1 VPRFFSVDQ
10 HCDAIL
16 EHNGNT
22 IAEPIPVVTRQEVE
36 RFLARN
42 VQLGT
47 LVFTDEHRSYT
58 ALSDEYEHAAVSASD
73 GTRSTFA
80 ETPIFR
86 VAKHAPQVRIE
97 LPGSGAVFAGGQGF
111 VLEASGYDEE
121 DGSLGFNAFS
131 WHSNLDGNLGAG
143 RYIVL
148 SASSLT
154 PGSHTI
160 TVTGTDSSQMTATA
174 TVAITIAAKNAV
186 PTAVDDTT
194 SAELDT
200 TVSLDVLVNDIDVEG
215 DIDPRS
221 LKIIRTPMLGE
232 AEIIASPEGN
242 TVTYTAH
249 TSGQDSFTYEVCDGI
264 DRCDI
269 ATVTINSGLAGCTI
283 IGTEGDD
290 TLEGTPGDDV
300 ICGFGGNDTIT
311 GGPGADQLQ
320 GEAGNDT
327 IEGGEVPDTIGGG
340 IGNDNLHGGP
350 GVDIIRGNA
359 GADTI
364 HGERGVDMIIGAA
377 SEDTV
382 VYQP

>member
-1 VPRFFSVDQ
+1 M
-10 HCDAIL
+10 
-16 EHNGNT
+16 
-22 IAEPIPVVTRQEVE
+22 
-36 RFLARN
+36 
-42 VQLGT
+42 
-47 LVFTDEHRSYT
+47 
-58 ALSDEYEHAAVSASD
+58 
-73 GTRSTFA
+73 
-80 ETPIFR
+80 
-86 VAKHAPQVRIE
+86 HAPQVRIE
-97 LPGSGAVFAGGQGF
+97 LPSSGALFAEQGF

-174 TVAITIAAKNAV
+174 TITITIAAQNAV
-186 PTAVDDTT
+186 PTAVDDIV

-200 TVSLDVLVNDIDVEG
+200 TVSLDVLANDIDVEG

-232 AEIIASPEGN
+232 AEIITSPEGN
-242 TVTYTAH
+242 TITYTSH
-249 TSGQDSFTYEVCDGI
+249 TSGHDSFTYEICDGI
-264 DRCDI
+264 DRCDT
-269 ATVTINSGLAGCTI
+269 ATVTISSGLAGCTI
-283 IGTEGDD
+283 LGTEGDD

-300 ICGFGGNDTIT
+300 ICGLGGNDQLHRGLGDDEIY
-311 GGPGADQLQ
+311 GG
-320 GEAGNDT
+320 AGND
-327 IEGGEVPDTIGGG
+327 IINGGLGA
-340 IGNDNLHGGP
+340 
-350 GVDIIRGNA
+350 DIIRGNA
-359 GADTI
+359 GTDTI

-382 VYQP
+382 VYKP

>member
-1 VPRFFSVDQ
+1 VPGFFSVDQ

-86 VAKHAPQVRIE
+86 VPMHAPQVWIVN
-97 LPGSGAVFAGGQGF
+97 PGSGAVFAGGQGF

-121 DGSLGFNAFS
+121 DGSLGSGAFS
-131 WHSNLDGNLGAG
+131 WRSDLDGNLGAG
-143 RYIVL
+143 RHIVL
-148 SASSLT
+148 SAGDLT
-154 PGSHTI
+154 PGTHMI

-174 TVAITIAAKNAV
+174 TITIAAQNAV
-186 PTAVDDTT
+186 PTTVDDTT
-194 SAELDT
+194 SVELDI
-200 TVSLDVLVNDIDVEG
+200 SNSIDVLANDIDVEG

-221 LKIIRTPMLGE
+221 LKIIRTPVLGE

-249 TSGQDSFTYEVCDGI
+249 TSGHDSFTYEICDGI
-264 DRCDI
+264 DRCDT

-283 IGTEGDD
+283 LGTEGDD

-300 ICGFGGNDTIT
+300 ICGLGGNDTIN
-311 GGPGADQLQ
+311 GGA
-320 GEAGNDT
+320 GE
-327 IEGGEVPDTIGGG
+327 DTIGGG
-340 IGNDNLHGGP
+340 IGNDTLTGGP
-350 GVDIIRGNA
+350 GADTIRGNA

>member
-1 VPRFFSVDQ
+1 M
-10 HCDAIL
+10 
-16 EHNGNT
+16 
-22 IAEPIPVVTRQEVE
+22 
-36 RFLARN
+36 
-42 VQLGT
+42 
-47 LVFTDEHRSYT
+47 
-58 ALSDEYEHAAVSASD
+58 
-73 GTRSTFA
+73 
-80 ETPIFR
+80 
-86 VAKHAPQVRIE
+86 HAPQVRIE
-97 LPGSGAVFAGGQGF
+97 LPSSGALFAEQGF

-221 LKIIRTPMLGE
+221 LKIIRTPVLGE

-242 TVTYTAH
+242 TVTCTAH
-249 TSGQDSFTYEVCDGI
+249 TSGHDRFTYEVCDGI
-264 DRCDI
+264 DRCDT
-269 ATVTINSGLAGCTI
+269 ATVTISSGLAGCTI

-300 ICGFGGNDTIT
+300 ICGLGD
-311 GGPGADQLQ
+311 
-320 GEAGNDT
+320 NDT
-327 IEGGEVPDTIGGG
+327 IEGDEGPDTIGGG